1 MRDLH
6 VSAHAKVNLTL
17 EVLGRRA
24 DGYHELASVMA
35 TIDLADDVRVA
46 PARTLDVRIH
56 PPVGAARG
64 DDLASRAVRAVA
76 AACGR
81 EAAAHVR
88 IRKRIPVAAGL
99 GGGSSD
105 AGAVIRAVAR
115 LWGEDALDLVGIAA
129 QVGSDVP
136 FFAAGHAVARIGGR
150 GERVQ
155 ALSAPAAPI
164 WVVLV
169 TLPLPLA
176 TRDVFA
182 ALEAPR
188 GDGRATADLAGAFE
202 RGSVDAAT
210 IRSLLRNDL
219 TAAAERTAPQ
229 VAEARAAASARG
241 IDLHL
246 SGSGPSLFTVVDDH
260 ARAIHTAK
268 ALRRVGLRARPHQL
282 AVVPAPGAQTE
293 ARTTRSSTRTRRRA
307 LPD

>member
-1 MRDLH
+1 MRALH
-6 VSAHAKVNLTL
+6 ASAQAKVNLTL

-35 TIDLADDVRVA
+35 TVDLADDVRVA
-46 PARTLDVRIH
+46 AARTLDVRIH

-64 DDLASRAVRAVA
+64 DDLASRAVRALA

-81 EAAAHVR
+81 EPAVHVR

-115 LWGEDALDLVGIAA
+115 LWGESAIDLVGIAA

-136 FFAAGHAVARIGGR
+136 FFAAGHAVARVGGR
-150 GERVQ
+150 GEQVR
-155 ALSAPAAPI
+155 ALPPPAAPI
-164 WVVLV
+164 WIVLV
-169 TLPLPLA
+169 TSPLRLA

-182 ALEAPR
+182 ALEVAR

-219 TAAAERTAPQ
+219 TAAAERIAPE
-229 VAEARAAASARG
+229 VAEARAAAGARG

-246 SGSGPSLFTVVDDH
+246 SGSGPSLFAVADDR

-268 ALRRVGLRARPHQL
+268 ALRRLGLRARPYRL
-282 AVVPAPGAQTE
+282 AV
-293 ARTTRSSTRTRRRA
+293 
-307 LPD
+307 